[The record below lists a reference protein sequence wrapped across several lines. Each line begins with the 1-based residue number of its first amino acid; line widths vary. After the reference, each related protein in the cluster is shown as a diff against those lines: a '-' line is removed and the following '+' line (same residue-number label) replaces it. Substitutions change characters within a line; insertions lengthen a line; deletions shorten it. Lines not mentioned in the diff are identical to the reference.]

1 MTAWKRTERAV
12 AKALGGKRTSKM
24 GLGANAPDVETDA
37 WSIEV
42 KHRDQLPQWLTEAL
56 AQAVRNA
63 SDGKL
68 PLVVLHESGRRHAD
82 DLVLL
87 RLGDFEQWFGEMPT
101 PKDEEPEVRVV

>member
-12 AKALGGKRTSKM
+12 ARKLGGQRTSKA
-24 GLGANAPDVETDA
+24 GPGTNAPDVETES

-42 KHRDQLPQWLTEAL
+42 KHRDQLPLWLTDAL
-56 AQAVRNA
+56 AQAARNA

-68 PLVVLHESGRRHAD
+68 PLVVLHEAGRRHAD

-87 RLGDFEQWFGEMPT
+87 RLGDFEQWFGDVPT
-101 PKDEEPEVRVV
+101 PKDDEPKVRVV